1 MILPAAKCNGVDLR
15 PAVSLAFTFVESTI
29 ERTFVKSPHLQASKS
44 SLRGSVGLIFRG
56 SDNLDMLEAVFF
68 SYLNSFII
76 GTDVWTSTFVFLRFD
91 KIFSRAKQ

>member
-15 PAVSLAFTFVESTI
+15 PAVSLALTFVESTI

-56 SDNLDMLEAVFF
+56 SDSLDMLEAVFF
-68 SYLNSFII
+68 FLPQLIHNWHF
-76 GTDVWTSTFVFLRFD
+76 DFFVFLRFD
-91 KIFSRAKQ
+91 KIFSLRAKQ

>member
-1 MILPAAKCNGVDLR
+1 MEELALKMILPAAKCNGVDLR

-76 GTDVWTSTFVFLRFD
+76 GTDV
-91 KIFSRAKQ
+91 

>member
-56 SDNLDMLEAVFF
+56 SDNLDMLERVFF
-68 SYLNSFII
+68 P
-76 GTDVWTSTFVFLRFD
+76 TSTH
-91 KIFSRAKQ
+91 S